1 MLASMV
7 VGFTATSAYHHLS
20 CEFESCS
27 LWGVLDT
34 TLCRENLA
42 RGLGHLKVPSRP
54 RERPW

>member
-27 LWGVLDT
+27 L
-34 TLCRENLA
+34 
-42 RGLGHLKVPSRP
+42 
-54 RERPW
+54 